1 MCMSTIKDS
10 RSQWLAGYGPIEH
23 REDTRERIAALCE
36 KLVADG
42 RVTNA
47 GQFHAMLAA
56 ADRLSCM
63 AMSVVAH
70 MTYARRIDLDGKPL
84 ATEDFKPIPEG
95 HTGGA
100 LNMVPAFVGYLLA
113 NALTGKTRAW
123 LMGQGHCVAAI
134 EAINALTG
142 DVSPA
147 QQGRYDRSA
156 VGLAQLCQDF
166 YSYETDDSGL
176 PAAPLGSH
184 AGPNTAGAISEGGYL
199 GFAELQYV
207 HMPLP
212 GASLAACLSDGPFSE
227 QLGTDWA
234 PRWWRAEDCGIAI
247 PVMILN
253 G

>member
-1 MCMSTIKDS
+1 MSTIKDS

-95 HTGGA
+95 
-100 LNMVPAFVGYLLA
+100 
-113 NALTGKTRAW
+113 
-123 LMGQGHCVAAI
+123 
-134 EAINALTG
+134 
-142 DVSPA
+142 
-147 QQGRYDRSA
+147 
-156 VGLAQLCQDF
+156 
-166 YSYETDDSGL
+166 L
-176 PAAPLGSH
+176 PA
-184 AGPNTAGAISEGGYL
+184 
-199 GFAELQYV
+199 V
-207 HMPLP
+207 
-212 GASLAACLSDGPFSE
+212 
-227 QLGTDWA
+227 
-234 PRWWRAEDCGIAI
+234 R
-247 PVMILN
+247 
-253 G
+253 